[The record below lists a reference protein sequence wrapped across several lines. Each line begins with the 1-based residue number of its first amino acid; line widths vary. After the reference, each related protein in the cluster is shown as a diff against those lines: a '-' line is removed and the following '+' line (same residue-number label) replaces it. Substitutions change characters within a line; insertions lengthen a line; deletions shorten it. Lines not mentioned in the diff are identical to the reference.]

1 MSIGEH
7 DTCPYCGHSN
17 LIVGKDDAAVK
28 ALVEAAKAIHAHTKN
43 NHQICGLNWAL
54 EQAIE
59 KVEGL

>member
-17 LIVGKDDAAVK
+17 KLISRDDAAVK
-28 ALVEAAKAIHAHTKN
+28 ELAEAAKAIHAHTKN

-54 EQAIE
+54 EQAI
-59 KVEGL
+59 KGVEGL